1 VEEVMSDDNI
11 DLMLR
16 HWMENVSQRLDKMS
30 DTLECLRDQK
40 IVVINLQ
47 EKVKN
52 LETLSESLRVKVQ
65 ELQIDMKRR
74 AEVNKTITTPLIQ
87 KAIWAVIGT
96 VFLANAGIL
105 FKNINTESKKELVD
119 MLNTSK

>member
-1 VEEVMSDDNI
+1 MADDNI
-11 DLMLR
+11 ELMLR

-40 IVVINLQ
+40 IVVTNLQ

>member
-52 LETLSESLRVKVQ
+52 LETLSENLRVKVQ